1 MALSDTAVR
10 QAKPAHKDY
19 TISDSN
25 GLALLVH
32 RNGSKYWTFS
42 YSYQG
47 KRRKLSLGVYP
58 HVSLKR
64 AREKR
69 DECRIQ
75 LADGLDPSEIALDTH
90 VSNKRFREV
99 ADEWDA
105 FRTPRLTQGR
115 KGSAAQARRYLDKD
129 ILPVIGE
136 MAIADVRRSDI
147 LRIIRAVEERGALNV
162 AEKVRTWLHQI
173 FRYAMVHEYVEVNPA
188 TDLDIVAAEQPPVK
202 HNPWLKLDELGEFVR
217 TLRTYQGSLLVRL
230 AVELMLLTGVRTAE
244 IRQARHEQFDLEGQ
258 IWSIPASSVKQLR
271 KRVKLEGSD
280 VPDYLVPLSSQAVG
294 VVRAI
299 QAFTR
304 QYDLLL
310 PGRNDPSKV
319 LSENTLN
326 TAIKRMGYG
335 GKLTGHGIRGTL
347 STAFYEMG
355 YPSPWIEAQLSHADD
370 NKVRGAYNHALYV
383 DQRRDMMQ
391 RWADYLDL
399 LAATTTPFDSRS
411 IPRHRP

>member
-1 MALSDTAVR
+1 MALTDTAVR
-10 QAKPAHKDY
+10 QAKPKDRAY
-19 TISDSN
+19 TVADGD
-25 GLALLVH
+25 GLALFVH
-32 RNGSKYWTFS
+32 PRGGKYWHFRYRAS
-42 YSYQG
+42 G
-47 KRRKLSLGVYP
+47 KAHRVSLGTYP
-58 HVSLKR
+58 EVSLKDARLRREEARRKVAAGIDPR
-64 AREKR
+64 AEPEQSPR
-69 DECRIQ
+69 
-75 LADGLDPSEIALDTH
+75 L
-90 VSNKRFREV
+90 VSFRQV
-99 ADEWDA
+99 ANDWDA

-129 ILPVIGE
+129 ILPLIGDIP
-136 MAIADVRRSDI
+136 IAEVRRSDI
-147 LRIIRAVEERGALNV
+147 LNVIRAVEERGALNV

-217 TLRTYQGSLLVRL
+217 TLRAYHGSLLVRL

-244 IRQARHEQFDLEGQ
+244 IRHARHEQFDLNSRV
-258 IWSIPASSVKQLR
+258 WSIPAGSVKQLR
-271 KRVKLEGSD
+271 KRVKAEGAD
-280 VPDYLVPLSSQAVG
+280 VPDYLVPLSSQAVE
-294 VVRAI
+294 VVKAI
-299 QAFTR
+299 QVFTQ

-326 TAIKRMGYG
+326 TAIRRMGYG
-335 GKLTGHGIRGTL
+335 DKLTGHGIRGTL
-347 STAFYEMG
+347 STALYEMG
-355 YPSPWIEAQLSHADD
+355 YPSPWVEAQLSHADD

-391 RWADYLDL
+391 RWADYLDH